1 MVRQAMNDP
10 APDPWLLKG
19 LRATASKVEEA
30 LRRLSFQRAHSYR
43 VVFGDPGALSREQQ
57 AVIADLRDFCFA
69 GRTSFSSD
77 PLVMAQREGMR
88 RVFLRIR
95 AHLDLSDDDVTGARA
110 LEVDSGL

>member
-1 MVRQAMNDP
+1 M
-10 APDPWLLKG
+10 LKG
-19 LRATASKVEEA
+19 ARVAADKVQEA
-30 LRRLSFQRAHSYR
+30 LRWLSFQRAHSYR
-43 VVFGDPGALSREQQ
+43 AVFGEPSHLSREQQ

-69 GRTSFSSD
+69 DRTSFSSD